1 MTRFSSPWR
10 PERLGRVLALASLLI
25 TLLAGNLNLGHPG
38 PGTHVQAASR
48 EPLEIIRAIDPSCDD
63 YGRCSESFKSSYG
76 GITIGSLDESL
87 NAPDVFT
94 VSGNITFTWNP
105 AAYPGWSPK
114 QLSIACR
121 TKDCDFPGWRM
132 IQSFNRDHARVWSAN
147 FSVDAKETTS
157 LARYPFDQ
165 HWVHLK
171 LIGMDE
177 QSEQFL
183 HYLNVANFDID
194 ISDRVLNGESS
205 NFYINYGTISS
216 SIEALNNDI
225 TPTGDTG
232 SSQVLPT
239 PSSEMRESDLSTP
252 DQFTDGARLLEPA
265 SFIVSLQIA
274 RRTPAALWMV
284 IIPMGLIL
292 LNTNLAFHWRENSP
306 ASRFGSS
313 GLLTAVSLFFASRV
327 FRPDVDYLV
336 FTDIWFLATF
346 ITITINNILLI
357 WLFRFYKHRK
367 ELKAQGLTI
376 KPAFFMENSLTICSS
391 LFIAFI
397 VVFLLIAASRLS
409 QPPEIPSAFLAGNSG
424 YAPIGASATKAMD
437 RDSMS
442 SDQGGF
448 LPYRP

>member
-1 MTRFSSPWR
+1 MTRLPFPWR
-10 PERLGRVLALASLLI
+10 RQRLGRVLALAGLMI
-25 TLLAGNLNLGHPG
+25 TLIAGSFGLGHQG
-38 PGTHVQAASR
+38 PGTAARADGR
-48 EPLEIIRAIDPSCDD
+48 EALEIIRTIDPSCED
-63 YGRCSESFKSSYG
+63 YGRCDASFQSSYG
-76 GITIGSLDESL
+76 GITIRSLNESL
-87 NAPDVFT
+87 NDPDVFT

-105 AAYPGWSPK
+105 AAYPGWSPQ

-121 TKDCDFPGWRM
+121 TKDCDFPGWSLV
-132 IQSFNRDHARVWSAN
+132 QSFNKDHARIWSAN
-147 FSVDAKETTS
+147 FNVEAKETTS
-157 LARYPFDQ
+157 LAYYPFDQ

-171 LIGMDE
+171 LVSMDD
-177 QSEQFL
+177 QSQQFL
-183 HYLNVANFDID
+183 DYLNVASFDID
-194 ISDRVLNGESS
+194 ISQRVLNGESS

-216 SIEALNNDI
+216 SIEPLNNDFEA
-225 TPTGDTG
+225 TNTSEP
-232 SSQVLPT
+232 LPM
-239 PSSEMRESDLSTP
+239 PSRISRAGNLSTA
-252 DQFTDGARLLEPA
+252 DQFSDKTRLLDSS

-336 FTDIWFLATF
+336 FTDIWFLVTF

-376 KPAFFMENSLTICSS
+376 KPAFFAENSLTICSS
-391 LFIAFI
+391 LFITLI
-397 VVFLLIAASRLS
+397 VVLLLITAARLS

-424 YAPIGASATKAMD
+424 YAPIGASATKVMD
-437 RDSMS
+437 RDSLS